1 MDRFSNVLDSKPLQ
15 HESFVRQD
23 LRKRV
28 WQENENYDIS
38 NPKLFSY
45 KFLDN
50 KEIINMPDF
59 ALSDRGR
66 AIKKVVAE
74 EPKQRELIEQINA
87 GQTEKFDEFMDKE
100 REALQAL
107 LQHDETTAQR
117 FIDMA
122 NMFKDNELKREYFK
136 EMLNVADTIRHHT
149 HTTYPMFEKAY
160 KDLLKEMFPTKPK
173 DIHFTDKKGK
183 EHILTKEVQQQ
194 WLDTFNLKSLDDT
207 FIPSIPQEVREAI
220 GKDIKVNFKDL
231 LKLVENGR
239 EKYIPQIRETFSKPE
254 AAFIDE
260 QNDLIFARIM
270 TDNLF
275 FVNVSRDYGENFLN
289 VTLSPKKHNTLLNK
303 LKNAKEIFIDKVSPE
318 LRDSSAHKAS
328 TDFLSSTSRDTQNP
342 TTKQEI
348 SKETESKSTQ
358 WQQFIHNALP
368 NELKHYEKLSGEQLN
383 KIKEAN
389 ELDKDIFFSR
399 WHNHPKVLETIK
411 VKTKDNKEVEV
422 LKTLHKDG

>member
-1 MDRFSNVLDSKPLQ
+1 MSATKALNKPLAQLDFKPLSNEIKALPYKANANLKAHLRDINAKTNELLDSMQEFKNTTKEIKLLAYNKPSENNAVEVDRLSNVLDSKPLQ

-59 ALSDRGR
+59 ALSDKGK

-74 EPKQRELIEQINA
+74 EPRQRELIEQINA

-107 LQHDETTAQR
+107 KVNLQHDETAAQR

-173 DIHFTDKKGK
+173 DIHFTDKKG
-183 EHILTKEVQQQ
+183 
-194 WLDTFNLKSLDDT
+194 
-207 FIPSIPQEVREAI
+207 
-220 GKDIKVNFKDL
+220 
-231 LKLVENGR
+231 
-239 EKYIPQIRETFSKPE
+239 
-254 AAFIDE
+254 
-260 QNDLIFARIM
+260 
-270 TDNLF
+270 
-275 FVNVSRDYGENFLN
+275 
-289 VTLSPKKHNTLLNK
+289 
-303 LKNAKEIFIDKVSPE
+303 
-318 LRDSSAHKAS
+318 
-328 TDFLSSTSRDTQNP
+328 
-342 TTKQEI
+342 
-348 SKETESKSTQ
+348 
-358 WQQFIHNALP
+358 
-368 NELKHYEKLSGEQLN
+368 
-383 KIKEAN
+383 
-389 ELDKDIFFSR
+389 
-399 WHNHPKVLETIK
+399 
-411 VKTKDNKEVEV
+411 
-422 LKTLHKDG
+422 